1 MKHDAPPPVPFEA
14 ILPYDTH
21 LLDLRRFKEV
31 LDYKDIPLFGSLP
44 ELLQSL
50 WQHLGLDV
58 RFVRNGGTL
67 PEVLEESFRIG
78 ISGGQSPGQLV
89 VLPSRD
95 IRKPKLVGEERHKF
109 LTALAQFLGD
119 AYRWQ
124 HALRQYEETQAAT
137 IDVSSIQRSGESLLL
152 LLKESAKLA
161 DFSAASL
168 YLLDSRQKMLKLRS
182 CWGLP
187 EERLLDP
194 PKVLHESLAD
204 VEAILGQI
212 VIVNEDYLHETWQ
225 VPEDFPMA
233 VCVPVMSQQSIWGT
247 LWFFSDRRR
256 DCTEHELSLFEY
268 IAGRFAAELEK
279 LTLHRDMTRN
289 STKSGNISPSLVR

>member
-1 MKHDAPPPVPFEA
+1 MNHDIRKPVSFET
-14 ILPYDTH
+14 LSFYDTH
-21 LLDLRRFKEV
+21 LLDLQRFKEM
-31 LDYKDIPLFGSLP
+31 LDHEDIPLFGSLP

-58 RFVRNGGTL
+58 RFVRTGGTQ
-67 PEVLEESFRIG
+67 PDTAEETFRIG
-78 ISGGQSPGQLV
+78 MSGGQSPGQLA

-95 IRKPKLVGEERHKF
+95 IRKPKLVGQERYQF

-124 HALRQYEETQAAT
+124 QALRQYEETQAGT
-137 IDVSSIQRSGESLLL
+137 IDLPPIQRQGESLLL

-161 DFSAASL
+161 NFCAASL
-168 YLLDSRQKMLKLRS
+168 YLLDSQKKMLKLRS

-194 PKVLHESLAD
+194 PKPLHESLAD

-212 VIVNEDYLHETWQ
+212 VVINEEYLLEMWRT
-225 VPEDFPMA
+225 PEDFPMA
-233 VCVPVMSQQSIWGT
+233 VCLPVMSQQSIWGT
-247 LWFFSDRRR
+247 LWLFSDQCR
-256 DCTEHELSLFEY
+256 DCTEHELSLVEY
-268 IAGRFAAELEK
+268 ISKRLAAELEK
-279 LTLHRDMTRN
+279 LALHRELAR
-289 STKSGNISPSLVR
+289 KR

>member
-1 MKHDAPPPVPFEA
+1 MNHDTKPQVPLEA

-50 WQHLGLDV
+50 WLHLGLDV
-58 RFVRNGGTL
+58 RFVRVGGTL
-67 PEVLEESFRIG
+67 PDTTEESFRIG

-89 VLPSRD
+89 LLPGRD
-95 IRKPKLVGEERHKF
+95 IRKPKLVGEERRKF

-137 IDVSSIQRSGESLLL
+137 VNFSSVQRNEESLLL

-161 DFSAASL
+161 DFCAASL

-194 PKVLHESLAD
+194 PKPLHESLAD

-212 VIVNEDYLHETWQ
+212 VVINEDYLLESWQ

-233 VCVPVMSQQSIWGT
+233 VCVPVMTQQSVWGT
-247 LWFFSDRRR
+247 LWLFADQRR
-256 DCTEHELSLFEY
+256 DCTEHELSLLEY

-279 LTLHRDMTRN
+279 LTLHRE
-289 STKSGNISPSLVR
+289 LVKNV

>member
-1 MKHDAPPPVPFEA
+1 MSHDTQQTPIPLEA

-58 RFVRNGGTL
+58 RFVRTGGTI
-67 PEVLEESFRIG
+67 PDAVEASFRIG
-78 ISGGQSPGQLV
+78 ICGGPSPGQLV
-89 VLPSRD
+89 LVPSQD
-95 IRKPKLVGEERHKF
+95 IRKPKLLGQERSQF

-124 HALRQYEETQAAT
+124 HVLRQHEEMQAAT
-137 IDVSSIQRSGESLLL
+137 INVASVQRNGDSLML

-168 YLLDSRQKMLKLRS
+168 YLLDSDHKMLKLRS

-194 PKVLHESLAD
+194 PKPLHESLAD

-212 VIVNEDYLHETWQ
+212 AVINEDYLFESWQ

-233 VCVPVMSQQSIWGT
+233 VCLPVMTQQSICGT
-247 LWFFSDRRR
+247 LWFFSDQRR
-256 DCTEHELSLFEY
+256 DWTEHELSLLDY
-268 IAGRFAAELEK
+268 IAGRLAAELEK
-279 LTLHRDMTRN
+279 LALYREQ
-289 STKSGNISPSLVR
+289 TKN

>member
-1 MKHDAPPPVPFEA
+1 MKHDTQQPVPFEA

-21 LLDLRRFKEV
+21 LLDLRRFQEV

-50 WQHLGLDV
+50 WLHLGLDV

-67 PEVLEESFRIG
+67 PDTTEESFRIG

-89 VLPSRD
+89 LLPSRD

-137 IDVSSIQRSGESLLL
+137 IDVSSVQRSGESLLL

-161 DFSAASL
+161 NFCAASL
-168 YLLDSRQKMLKLRS
+168 YLLDSQQKMLKLRS

-187 EERLLDP
+187 EERLLEP
-194 PKVLHESLAD
+194 PKPLHGSLAD

-212 VIVNEDYLHETWQ
+212 VVVNEDYLLESWQ

-233 VCVPVMSQQSIWGT
+233 VCLPVMTQQSIWGT
-247 LWFFSDRRR
+247 LWLFSDQRR
-256 DCTEHELSLFEY
+256 DCTEHELSLLEY
-268 IAGRFAAELEK
+268 IAGRLAAELEK
-279 LTLHRDMTRN
+279 LTLHRELCRG
-289 STKSGNISPSLVR
+289 SG

>member
-1 MKHDAPPPVPFEA
+1 MSHERRQPVPFEA
-14 ILPYDTH
+14 VLPYDTH

-50 WQHLGLDV
+50 WLYLGLDV
-58 RFVRNGGTL
+58 RFVRTGGTL
-67 PEVLEESFRIG
+67 PDVSEESFRIG
-78 ISGGQSPGQLV
+78 ICGGQSPGQLV
-89 VLPSRD
+89 LIPSRD
-95 IRKPKLVGEERHKF
+95 IRKPRLVGEERHKF

-124 HALRQYEETQAAT
+124 HTLRQFEEAQAAT
-137 IDVSSIQRSGESLLL
+137 VNVSSIQRNGESLLL

-161 DFSAASL
+161 GFSAASL
-168 YLLDSRQKMLKLRS
+168 YLLDSRHKMLKLRS

-194 PKVLHESLAD
+194 PKLLHESLAD

-212 VIVNEDYLHETWQ
+212 VVINEDYLLETWQ

-233 VCVPVMSQQSIWGT
+233 VCLPVLSQQSVWGT
-247 LWFFSDRRR
+247 LWFFSDQRR
-256 DCTEHELSLFEY
+256 DCTEHELSLLDY
-268 IAGRFAAELEK
+268 IGGRLAAELEK
-279 LTLHRDMTRN
+279 LTLHRELTRGKGGE
-289 STKSGNISPSLVR
+289 TAC

>member
-1 MKHDAPPPVPFEA
+1 MSHDTPQPPVPFEA

-31 LDYKDIPLFGSLP
+31 LDFKDIPLFGSLP
-44 ELLQSL
+44 ELLQTL
-50 WQHLGLDV
+50 WLHLGLDV

-67 PEVLEESFRIG
+67 PKAVEASFRIG

-89 VLPSRD
+89 LIPSRD

-109 LTALAQFLGD
+109 LTVLAHFVGD

-137 IDVSSIQRSGESLLL
+137 VNVTSMQRSGESLLL

-168 YLLDSRQKMLKLRS
+168 YLLDSQHKSLKLRS

-194 PKVLHESLAD
+194 PKPLHESLAD

-212 VIVNEDYLHETWQ
+212 VVINEDYLLESWR

-233 VCVPVMSQQSIWGT
+233 VCLPVMTQQSVWGT
-247 LWFFSDRRR
+247 LWLFSEQRR
-256 DCTEHELSLFEY
+256 DCTEHELSLLEY
-268 IAGRFAAELEK
+268 IAGRVAAELER
-279 LTLHRDMTRN
+279 LTLHREVV
-289 STKSGNISPSLVR
+289 KVRAS